1 MPVKPRQPPPWPPSV
16 EADATALAA
25 TALRPDVADQP
36 GRSVRNG
43 DRVLAESLTLRE
55 ADGARILAL
64 SGRIDTLAAAAL
76 WTRLMAEAR
85 KPGAALVLD
94 LTQVEA
100 VDTTGATLLLTAQ
113 GAAEG
118 TRIEGASPG
127 VVAVLDRVR
136 DALAAPQPK
145 TVPYRFSPLSGVGRR
160 VVNALRNGLDWLAF
174 LGELLIVALA
184 TLIRPWR
191 LRGRELLRHL
201 DEAGTRAFGL
211 AILLGA
217 LLGIILAFQSAI
229 PLRQFGAEIFVPSLV
244 GISLLR
250 ELGPL
255 MAGVVLAGRTGS
267 AYAAELGTM
276 SVNEEVAALR
286 IMGIDPMALL
296 VLPRV
301 LAGMLVMPVLSLVL
315 TLAGLAGMA
324 LIMRLLGFQMTTVV
338 QQLTNFVSLKDLLGG
353 LFKAAVFGLAIAIIG
368 CRAGLGAGRGPRAV
382 GDAATAA
389 VVGGIVAIVLL
400 DGGFAVLFERLGL

>member
-1 MPVKPRQPPPWPPSV
+1 MGV
-16 EADATALAA
+16 TALADGSV
-25 TALRPDVADQP
+25 ALAAP
-36 GRSVRNG
+36 GVTVR
-43 DRVLAESLTLRE
+43 EE
-55 ADGARILAL
+55 AGARILAL
-64 SGRIDTLAAAAL
+64 SGRVDTPAAAAL
-76 WTRLMAEAR
+76 WPRLMEEAR
-85 KPGAALVLD
+85 RPGPPLRLD
-94 LTQVEA
+94 LASVEA
-100 VDTTGATLLLTAQ
+100 VDTTGATLLLTAAAA
-113 GAAEG
+113 GA
-118 TRIEGASPG
+118 RIEGASPG
-127 VVAVLDRVR
+127 VTAVLDRVR
-136 DALAAPQPK
+136 DALAAPRPK
-145 TVPYRFSPLSGVGRR
+145 LVPYRFSPLHGVGRR
-160 VVNALRNGLDWLAF
+160 VVNGLAAGVEALAF
-174 LGELLIVALA
+174 LGELLFVALA
-184 TLIRPWR
+184 TLVRPGR

-211 AILLGA
+211 ATLLGA
-217 LLGIILAFQSAI
+217 LLGVILAFQSAI

-276 SVNEEVAALR
+276 TVNEEVAALR

-315 TLAGLAGMA
+315 TLAGLVGMA
-324 LIMRLLGFQMTTVV
+324 LIMRLLGFQMTTVA
-338 QQLTNFVSLKDLLGG
+338 QQLVNFVSLKDLLGG
-353 LFKAAVFGLAIAIIG
+353 LFKAAVFGLAIAFIG

-400 DGGFAVLFERLGL
+400 DGAFAVLFERLGL

>member
-1 MPVKPRQPPPWPPSV
+1 MMAL
-16 EADATALAA
+16 EATALA
-25 TALRPDVADQP
+25 
-36 GRSVRNG
+36 
-43 DRVLAESLTLRE
+43 ESFAVRE
-55 ADGARILAL
+55 AEGARWLAL
-64 SGRIDTLAAAAL
+64 SGRIDTQAAAAL
-76 WTRLMAEAR
+76 WSRLMAEAR
-85 KPGAALVLD
+85 KPGAPLVLD
-94 LTQVEA
+94 LEAVEA

-113 GAAEG
+113 SAAEG
-118 TRIEGASPG
+118 SRIEGASPG

-136 DALAAPQPK
+136 DALAAPRPA
-145 TVPYRFSPLSGVGRR
+145 VAPRRFMPLSGLGRR
-160 VVNALRNGLDWLAF
+160 VVGLLNNGMEALAF
-174 LGELLIVALA
+174 LGETLVVALG
-184 TLIRPWR
+184 TLIRPGR
-191 LRGRELLRHL
+191 LRARELLRHL

-211 AILLGA
+211 ATLLGA
-217 LLGIILAFQSAI
+217 LLGVILAFQSAI

-276 SVNEEVAALR
+276 TVNEEVAALR

-301 LAGMLVMPVLSLVL
+301 LAGVLVMPVLSLVL

-324 LIMRLLGFQMTTVV
+324 LIMRLLGFQMTTVA
-338 QQLTNFVSLKDLLGG
+338 QQLVNFVSLKDLLGG

-382 GDAATAA
+382 GDAATSA
-389 VVGGIVAIVLL
+389 VVGGIVAIVVL
-400 DGGFAVLFERLGL
+400 DGIFAVLFERLGL

>member
-1 MPVKPRQPPPWPPSV
+1 M
-16 EADATALAA
+16 A
-25 TALRPDVADQP
+25 
-36 GRSVRNG
+36 
-43 DRVLAESLTLRE
+43 
-55 ADGARILAL
+55 AL
-64 SGRIDTLAAAAL
+64 SGRLDTQAAAAL
-76 WTRLMAEAR
+76 WSRLMTAAR
-85 KPGAALVLD
+85 QPGSPLVLD
-94 LTQVEA
+94 LSGVEA

-113 GAAEG
+113 SATEG
-118 TRIEGASPG
+118 TRIEGATPG

-136 DALAAPQPK
+136 DALAAPQPQV
-145 TVPYRFSPLSGVGRR
+145 VPYRFSPLQGVGRR
-160 VVNALRNGLDWLAF
+160 VVNALRGAMEGLAF
-174 LGELLIVALA
+174 LGELMLIGLG
-184 TLIRPWR
+184 TLLRPGR

-211 AILLGA
+211 AA
-217 LLGIILAFQSAI
+217 LLGTLLGVILAFQSAI
-229 PLRQFGAEIFVPSLV
+229 PLRQFGAEVFVPSLV

-276 SVNEEVAALR
+276 TVNEEVAALR

-301 LAGMLVMPVLSLVL
+301 LAGVLVMPVLSLVL

-324 LIMRLLGFQMTTVV
+324 MIMQLLGFQLTTVA
-338 QQLTNFVSLKDLLGG
+338 QQLTSFVSLKDLLGG
-353 LFKAAVFGLAIAIIG
+353 LFKAAVFGLAIAFIG

-382 GDAATAA
+382 GDAATSA
-389 VVGGIVAIVLL
+389 VVGGIVAIVVL
-400 DGGFAVLFERLGL
+400 DGFFAVLFERLGL